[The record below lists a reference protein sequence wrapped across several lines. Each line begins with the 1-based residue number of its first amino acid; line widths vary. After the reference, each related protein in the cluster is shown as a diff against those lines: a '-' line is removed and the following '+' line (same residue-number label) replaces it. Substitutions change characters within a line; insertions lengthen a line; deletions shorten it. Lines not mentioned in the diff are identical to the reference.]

1 MMSGE
6 FTGHFVPNAA
16 QKVLQVNIVVDEGAL
31 YQGSWLMM
39 PPTLEVDMAAFTT
52 RKWILCD
59 PLRSRGDVIYIST
72 STFKLIVKRYAFPK
86 LFNLNINQI
95 APHLP
100 LSVLSC
106 SYLTF

>member
-1 MMSGE
+1 MIDFFMMSGE

-16 QKVLQVNIVVDEGAL
+16 QKVLQVNIVVDEG
-31 YQGSWLMM
+31 SWLMM
-39 PPTLEVDMAAFTT
+39 PPPLEVDMAAFTT

-86 LFNLNINQI
+86 LFNLSINQI